1 MVCPTRSGKT
11 LLALTWLR
19 CLSCLKLSLSC
30 LKYHFRQL
38 SQVKARSAMTVLV
51 INLHSGQWWNL
62 YLNVG
67 ADILK
72 HLCGSIQPNQLFG
85 LEVAVD
91 GNRSPTQKSVMK
103 CKPFPTLLIFT
114 NFSLPSIDIG
124 WNNVTCAISCN
135 LSTNECLKV
144 LKMSTFSG
152 ILFGRAS
159 GWRHGQLTHLPS
171 IHNCVHWN
179 LPPEFLQS
187 SQTLLALNTLSATL
201 RSNIPSSTIDL
212 TY

>member
-1 MVCPTRSGKT
+1 MNSPSYDF
-11 LLALTWLR
+11 
-19 CLSCLKLSLSC
+19 SDMS
-30 LKYHFRQL
+30 
-38 SQVKARSAMTVLV
+38 MTVLV
-51 INLHSGQWWNL
+51 ISLHSGQWWNL

-152 ILFGRAS
+152 ILSGRAS
-159 GWRHGQLTHLPS
+159 GWHHSQLWHTY
-171 IHNCVHWN
+171 
-179 LPPEFLQS
+179 PPFTTVFTGIYLQS
-187 SQTLLALNTLSATL
+187 FCSPPKLCWLWTHCQQLW
-201 RSNIPSSTIDL
+201 DH
-212 TY
+212 TYQAPQ